1 MVSDPKYDVLF
12 EPVRI
17 GPKLAP
23 NRFFQ
28 VPHCNGAGSHRPGA
42 QAAFRAM
49 KAEGGWGVVCVE
61 YCAIS
66 PETDDTPHISVRLW
80 DEGDVINLRHTTE
93 SVHRHGALA
102 GIQLWVR
109 GRPRAGARDPGDL
122 ARPQPNAV
130 GDGLSELLPRVR

>member
-1 MVSDPKYDVLF
+1 MASDPTYDVLF

-66 PETDDTPHISVRLW
+66 PETDDTPHICVRLW
-80 DEGDVINLRHTTE
+80 DEGDVVNLRHMTE

-102 GIQLWVR
+102 GIQLWYGGAHAPVR
-109 GRPRAGARDPGDL
+109 ETLAIARG
-122 ARPQPNAV
+122 PQPDAV
-130 GDGLSELLPRVR
+130 RDGLSELLP

>member
-1 MVSDPKYDVLF
+1 MAKNQAYDVLF

-17 GPKLAP
+17 GPKQAP

-61 YCAIS
+61 YCSIS
-66 PETDDTPHISVRLW
+66 PETDDTPHTSVRLW

-102 GIQLWVR
+102 GIQLWY
-109 GRPRAGARDPGDL
+109 GGASRAGARNPRDP
-122 ARPQPNAV
+122 AWPQPDALR
-130 GDGLSELLPRVR
+130 DRLPELLP